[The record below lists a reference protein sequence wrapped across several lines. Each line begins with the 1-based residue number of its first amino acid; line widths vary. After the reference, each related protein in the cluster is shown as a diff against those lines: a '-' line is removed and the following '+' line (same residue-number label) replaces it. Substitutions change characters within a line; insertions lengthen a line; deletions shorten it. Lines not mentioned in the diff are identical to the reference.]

1 VMRSYDSDKRVRAGS
16 YQVDPIA
23 KIVLKPKEKKPK
35 KGKDESE
42 MIKEEVGEESD
53 DDKTKPLK

>member
-1 VMRSYDSDKRVRAGS
+1 MYKNSVDDRGVMGSYDSDKRVRAGS

-35 KGKDESE
+35 
-42 MIKEEVGEESD
+42 
-53 DDKTKPLK
+53 